1 MNNKA
6 EELRKKIAEALKTG
20 QYVKVAK
27 LQKQLKLEMSK
38 KEFVPLNT
46 ILPKMD
52 QKQTE
57 EALMKM
63 HKMFVTA
70 DLLYGFA
77 MDFENCIQRYD
88 PSMETFVVKRVKE
101 IAKLSRDITR
111 NVDAFN
117 CPELSE
123 TFGNMS
129 DEAGMVLEN
138 VIYKYR
144 QRDLKKKLERE
155 KTEQS

>member
-1 MNNKA
+1 M
-6 EELRKKIAEALKTG
+6 
-20 QYVKVAK
+20 
-27 LQKQLKLEMSK
+27 
-38 KEFVPLNT
+38 
-46 ILPKMD
+46 
-52 QKQTE
+52 
-57 EALMKM
+57 
-63 HKMFVTA
+63 
-70 DLLYGFA
+70 LYGFA
-77 MDFENCIQRYD
+77 MDFESCIRRYD
-88 PSMETFVVKRVKE
+88 PSMETFVVKRIKE
-101 IAKLSRDITR
+101 IQKIIRELTR

-117 CPELSE
+117 CEELSE

>member
-1 MNNKA
+1 MNRLQ
-6 EELRKKIAEALKTG
+6 ELQKKLNEAIMRQ
-20 QYVKVAK
+20 QYTKVAK
-27 LQKQLKLEMSK
+27 IQKQIQIEKQR
-38 KEFVPLNT
+38 KERVALNT
-46 ILPKMD
+46 ILPHMD

-77 MDFENCIQRYD
+77 MDFESCIRRYD
-88 PSMETFVVKRVKE
+88 PSMETFVVKRIKE
-101 IAKLSRDITR
+101 IQKISREITR

-117 CPELSE
+117 CEELSE